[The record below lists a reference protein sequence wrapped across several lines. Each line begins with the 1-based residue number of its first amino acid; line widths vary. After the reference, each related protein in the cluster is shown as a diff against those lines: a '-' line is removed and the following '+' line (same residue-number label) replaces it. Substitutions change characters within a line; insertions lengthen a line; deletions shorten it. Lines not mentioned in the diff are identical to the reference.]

1 MTLTPQLLEVLRT
14 HVAGRVV
21 GADDPAWD
29 VERGAWHLLA
39 DQRPAAVVHVTGAD
53 DIAAT
58 IRFARRQELA
68 VSAQPVGHGASP
80 AVNGTIL
87 LRTGGLTAIDVDIA
101 SGVVRVE
108 AGVRWRDLN
117 DALTGTG
124 LTSLPG
130 SSGDTTVVG
139 YTLGG
144 GLSWFGRKYGQAANS
159 VRSFEL
165 VNAHGDFH
173 RVTHES
179 DPELFWAL
187 RGGGG
192 EFGIIVAM
200 ELEPRLAP
208 EIQGGRMLWPIEHAR
223 DVLRAF
229 ADVTAT
235 APEELTL
242 WAWLLNLPD
251 VSFVPEPLRGKWVAA
266 VDSTFLGS
274 EEDNEKLLAPLR
286 AVAEPIADTV
296 ARVPLSGLGSI
307 AQEPDEPV
315 PGLIKTVLLS
325 GFDSDAIDSLLEV
338 AAPGTPSSL
347 FAFEVRHLGGAL
359 ARSDESQGV
368 AGVIEEPYLLLF
380 GGFVAGPGMAE
391 MIEGAIDGVE
401 AKMAPWITGHN
412 IPNFSTAEPLTTLYS
427 AESLDRL
434 RAIKHRVDPRG
445 TIRGNRPIS

>member
-1 MTLTPQLLEVLRT
+1 LIEVLRT
-14 HVAGRVV
+14 QVAGRVV

-29 VERGAWHLLA
+29 AERGAWHLLA
-39 DQRPAAVVHVTGAD
+39 DQRPAAVVHVTGAE

-58 IRFARRQELA
+58 IRFARRHELA

-87 LRTGGLTAIDVDIA
+87 LRTGGLTTIDVDIA
-101 SGVVRVE
+101 AGVVRVE

-144 GLSWFGRKYGQAANS
+144 GLSWFGRKYGQAANT
-159 VRSFEL
+159 VRAFEL
-165 VNAHGDFH
+165 VNAQGDFQ

-200 ELEPRLAP
+200 ELELRLAP
-208 EIQGGRMLWPIEHAR
+208 AIQGGRMLWPIEHAR

-229 ADVTAT
+229 ADVTET
-235 APEELTL
+235 APDELTL

-251 VSFVPEPLRGKWVAA
+251 VPFVPEPLRGKWVAA

-286 AVAEPIADTV
+286 AVAEPIADSV
-296 ARVPLSGLGSI
+296 ARVPLSELGSI

-315 PGLIKTVLLS
+315 PGVIQTVLLS
-325 GFDSDAIDSLLEV
+325 GFDSEAIDSLLEV
-338 AAPGTPSSL
+338 AAPGTPSPL
-347 FAFEVRHLGGAL
+347 FAFEVRHFGGAL
-359 ARSDESQGV
+359 AREEASAGV

-380 GGFVAGPGMAE
+380 GGFVAGPGME
-391 MIEGAIDGVE
+391 EVIQTAIDAVQT
-401 AKMAPWITGHN
+401 KMSPWITGRN
-412 IPNFSTAEPLTTLYS
+412 LPNFSMAEPLTALYS
-427 AESLDRL
+427 ADDLDRL
-434 RAIKHRVDPRG
+434 REIKQRVDPRA
-445 TIRGNRPIS
+445 TIRGNRPIA

>member
-14 HVAGRVV
+14 HIAGRVV

-29 VERGAWHLLA
+29 LERGAWHLLA

-58 IRFARRQELA
+58 IRFARRHELA

-144 GLSWFGRKYGQAANS
+144 GLSWFGRKYGQAANT

-165 VNAHGDFH
+165 VNARGDFQ

-200 ELEPRLAP
+200 ELELRLAP
-208 EIQGGRMLWPIEHAR
+208 EIQGGRMLWSIEHAR

-235 APEELTL
+235 APDELTL

-251 VSFVPEPLRGKWVAA
+251 VPFVPEPLRGRWVAA

-274 EEDNEKLLAPLR
+274 EEDSEKLLAPLR

-296 ARVPLSGLGSI
+296 ARVPLSELGSI

-315 PGLIKTVLLS
+315 PGLLKTVLLS

-338 AAPGTPSSL
+338 AAPGTPSPL
-347 FAFEVRHLGGAL
+347 FAFEVRHFGGAL
-359 ARSDESQGV
+359 ARPDASQGV
-368 AGVIEEPYLLLF
+368 AGVIEEPYFLLF

-391 MIEGAIDGVE
+391 VIEAAIEGVE
-401 AKMAPWITGHN
+401 AKMSPWITGHN
-412 IPNFSTAEPLTTLYS
+412 TPNFSTTEPLTALYS
-427 AESLDRL
+427 ADSLARL
-434 RAIKHRVDPRG
+434 GAIKHRVDPHA
-445 TIRGNRPIS
+445 TIRGNRPIA